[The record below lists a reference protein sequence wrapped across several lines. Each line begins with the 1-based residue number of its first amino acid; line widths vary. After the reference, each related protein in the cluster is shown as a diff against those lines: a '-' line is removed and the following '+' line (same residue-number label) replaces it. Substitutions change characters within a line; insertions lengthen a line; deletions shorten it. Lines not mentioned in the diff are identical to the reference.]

1 MSLATVKIKKGL
13 NIGTALVLGALL
25 VSLLMIADAL
35 QNSER
40 FEHLYSSLLLINA
53 IALLALLAVIGLNL
67 RRLFHQVH
75 EKKVGAGLTVRLVG
89 LLIVLSIVPVIV
101 VYYFS
106 LEFLHQRL
114 DHWFDVNIEQAL
126 TDALDLNRAA
136 LDGRMLEALKKT
148 KAAAYEISL
157 VSEHKITLQL
167 HKLCNRKGASEF
179 TLLKPNGHIIASN
192 STNIENTS
200 HPQEDVLLQFKQS
213 NSESYI
219 NLEPIVNKGLHIRVV
234 VKIPQSQQMHLLQ
247 ALYPIP
253 ARLDE
258 LAKSVEIAFGN
269 YQKKAYLQQ
278 PLKLSFTLVL
288 SLVLLLS
295 ILGAVW
301 IAFFAAHR
309 FVAPLSHLVEGT
321 HAVAQGN
328 YEKQLPVKHLDE
340 LGFLVQSFN
349 EMTRKI
355 AQARD
360 EVKKS
365 QRVADSQRAYLE
377 AVLERL
383 SSGVISLN
391 REQRLRTANP
401 AAAQILGLPLEELL
415 GKTLTQLQENH
426 STLLPLCYSIHPHLF
441 THAQDWR
448 EEITLFGTNG
458 RKILMCQGTELW
470 RSQSQK
476 QPEGYVIVFDDI
488 TTLIQAQRSAAW
500 SEVAR
505 RLAHEIKNPL
515 TPIQLSAERLRH
527 KYLHKLPDKDVAILD
542 RMTHTIIQQVEVMK
556 EMVNAFSDYARSP
569 SLVMQPLNLNQL
581 IEEVLGLYQQIP
593 INTLF
598 EQALPNIKADH
609 GRLRQVLHNLIKN
622 ALEAK
627 PTDNSITISTRY
639 LADSCFECIELRL
652 SDRGPGIPKSL
663 LDKIFE
669 PYVTTKTKG
678 TGLGLAIVKKI
689 IDEHSGTVW
698 IEQVENMCVVIRLPV
713 MGGRCKFNNEQC
725 KI

>member
-1 MSLATVKIKKGL
+1 MSFATVKIKKGL

-25 VSLLMIADAL
+25 ISLLMVTDAL

-89 LLIVLSIVPVIV
+89 LLVILSIVPVMV

-114 DHWFDVNIEQAL
+114 DHWFDVNVEQAL

-136 LDGRMLEALKKT
+136 LDSRMLETLKKT
-148 KAAAYEISL
+148 KAAADEIAL
-157 VSEHKITLQL
+157 IGENNIVLQL
-167 HKLCNRKGASEF
+167 DKLRNRKGASEL
-179 TLLKPNGHIIASN
+179 TLLKPNGHIIAS
-192 STNIENTS
+192 SSADIEHLS
-200 HPQEDVLLQFKQS
+200 HPHEGVLLELKQS
-213 NSESYI
+213 DNYI
-219 NLEPIVNKGLHIRVV
+219 NLESIVDKGLHIRVV
-234 VKIPQSQQMHLLQ
+234 VRISKNQPVRLLQ

-253 ARLDE
+253 ARLSE

-269 YQKKAYLQQ
+269 YQEKAYLQQ

-321 HAVAQGN
+321 RAVAQGN
-328 YEKQLPVKHLDE
+328 YEKQLPVKQLDE

-401 AAAQILGLPLEELL
+401 AAAQILGLPLDELL

-426 STLLPLCYSIHPHLF
+426 STLLPLCYSIYPHLF

-556 EMVNAFSDYARSP
+556 EMVNAFSDYARTP

-581 IEEVLGLYQQIP
+581 IEEVLGLYHHTQIP

-598 EQALPNIKADH
+598 EKELPSIKADH

-627 PTDNSITISTRY
+627 PTDNSITITTQY
-639 LADSCFECIELRL
+639 LAESCFECVEFRL

-663 LDKIFE
+663 LGKIFE

-689 IDEHSGTVW
+689 IDEHSGTIW

-713 MGGRCKFNNEQC
+713 MGGCKFNNEKC